1 MIDRSCHPRPNN
13 TRLFENLCNSREFVI
28 ELVIESTRS
37 DSKVN

>member
-1 MIDRSCHPRPNN
+1 
-13 TRLFENLCNSREFVI
+13 LFENLCNSREFVI